1 MPETSSVT
9 NRFQFIRRL
18 LDTEKGARP
27 QSATPPPR
35 STSAYWIVWY
45 LPLTILK
52 MWNFAPAR
60 SPFAVKRIGVP
71 RIVFGRD
78 TFAKF
83 LRSSAR
89 VILLSLHDFV
99 IALAYICAST

>member
-27 QSATPPPR
+27 QSPTAPPTLHDP
-35 STSAYWIVWY
+35 YWIVWY

-52 MWNFAPAR
+52 MWNFALAR

-71 RIVFGRD
+71 RIVEGSE
-78 TFAKF
+78 TFAKS
-83 LRSSAR
+83 LRTSVR
-89 VILLSLHDFV
+89 LILWSLHAFV
-99 IALAYICAST
+99 IALAYI

>member
-1 MPETSSVT
+1 MPDTSSVT
-9 NRFQFIRRL
+9 NRFQFIRRV

-27 QSATPPPR
+27 QCNRAPVLHE
-35 STSAYWIVWY
+35 AYWTVWY

-71 RIVFGRD
+71 RIVEGSE
-78 TFAKF
+78 TFARS

-89 VILLSLHDFV
+89 VIFLSLHAFV
-99 IALAYICAST
+99 IAFEYICAST